1 MIVPQSMGFPAT
13 DRGGSLEAQRYY
25 GGRRVGYW
33 VSVQGGW
40 ADRLFYKLQ
49 MSDDGILDFGETIMS
64 IWDVFDSIGNALD
77 SGLRTVLSAGDTV
90 VECVGDAAQ
99 AMEDTVKENP
109 VASAVVAAAA
119 TGGVAFVAA
128 PAIAAAAGSA
138 GLLGAASTGTAISTL
153 HGAALTNASLA
164 ALGGGAVAAG
174 GGGMAVG
181 SAVVA
186 GTGAAL
192 GGATAAVI
200 GAPDNN
206 S

>member
-1 MIVPQSMGFPAT
+1 MASSLGAQWSGKIHHHCPVRIVEIGATDRDDFPFRAHGASLMIVPQSMGFPAT

-90 VECVGDAAQ
+90 VECV
-99 AMEDTVKENP
+99 
-109 VASAVVAAAA
+109 
-119 TGGVAFVAA
+119 
-128 PAIAAAAGSA
+128 
-138 GLLGAASTGTAISTL
+138 
-153 HGAALTNASLA
+153 
-164 ALGGGAVAAG
+164 
-174 GGGMAVG
+174 
-181 SAVVA
+181 
-186 GTGAAL
+186 
-192 GGATAAVI
+192 
-200 GAPDNN
+200 
-206 S
+206 